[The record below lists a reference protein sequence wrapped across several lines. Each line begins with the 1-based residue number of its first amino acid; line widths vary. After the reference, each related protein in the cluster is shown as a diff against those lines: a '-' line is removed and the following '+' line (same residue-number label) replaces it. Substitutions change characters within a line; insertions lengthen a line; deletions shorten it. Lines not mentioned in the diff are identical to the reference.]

1 MERFFVQKD
10 DVMTFP
16 IENGEALHNLINDEY
31 FSLEEGLSTMIWD
44 SLDGSISV
52 EGIIDMIS
60 DQYQMDKSLL
70 TVSSSHPHSFS
81 FILHPSIDIEQSVP
95 IVVSNFNFF
104 KLIHGIVSL

>member
-1 MERFFVQKD
+1 MEQFFVQD

-52 EGIIDMIS
+52 
-60 DQYQMDKSLL
+60 KVLL
-70 TVSSSHPHSFS
+70 
-81 FILHPSIDIEQSVP
+81 I
-95 IVVSNFNFF
+95 
-104 KLIHGIVSL
+104 

>member
-1 MERFFVQKD
+1 MEQFFVQKD

-16 IENGEALHNLINDEY
+16 IEKGEALHNLINDEY

-60 DQYQMDKSLL
+60 DQYQMDKSIVEKD
-70 TVSSSHPHSFS
+70 TKD
-81 FILHPSIDIEQSVP
+81 FINNLFENGLIEKID
-95 IVVSNFNFF
+95 
-104 KLIHGIVSL
+104 K

>member
-44 SLDGSISV
+44 SLDGLLV
-52 EGIIDMIS
+52 V
-60 DQYQMDKSLL
+60 QSL
-70 TVSSSHPHSFS
+70 F
-81 FILHPSIDIEQSVP
+81 QW
-95 IVVSNFNFF
+95 
-104 KLIHGIVSL
+104 

>member
-1 MERFFVQKD
+1 MEQFFVQKD

-16 IENGEALHNLINDEY
+16 IENGDALHNLINDEY

-60 DQYQMDKSLL
+60 DQYQMDKSIVEKD
-70 TVSSSHPHSFS
+70 TKD
-81 FILHPSIDIEQSVP
+81 FINNLFENGLIEKID
-95 IVVSNFNFF
+95 
-104 KLIHGIVSL
+104 K